1 MLAKVIGIALAASL
15 IGACDP
21 AALDAGPVTC
31 SAWLACGD
39 SCWSPTGP
47 GSSLYRTD
55 LEPAYFAGM
64 QELAGGCFGACEPPS
79 GPSTADLTTL
89 YWLAALE
96 QRASACAE
104 PDPAACALANYEL
117 ELDTHLMSDSR
128 IACSASSW
136 GGG

>member
-1 MLAKVIGIALAASL
+1 MLAKVIVIALAASL

-31 SAWLACGD
+31 SAWLACSD

-47 GSSLYRTD
+47 GSSLYRSD
-55 LEPAYFAGM
+55 LDPAY
-64 QELAGGCFGACEPPS
+64 LADLQALAESCFSACDPPS
-79 GPSTADLTTL
+79 GTNAVDLTTL

-96 QRASACAE
+96 RRASVCAD
-104 PDPAACALANYEL
+104 PDPDACALANYEL
-117 ELDTHLMSDSR
+117 ELDAHLMSDNR

-136 GGG
+136 EGG